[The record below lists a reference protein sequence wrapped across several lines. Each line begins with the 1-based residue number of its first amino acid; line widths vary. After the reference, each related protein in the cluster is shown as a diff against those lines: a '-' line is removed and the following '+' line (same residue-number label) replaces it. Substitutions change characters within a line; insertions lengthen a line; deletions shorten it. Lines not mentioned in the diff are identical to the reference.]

1 MGGKNKKKPTT
12 LVGIV
17 EALKA
22 TPQALEKRPV
32 KPSTHANSKLNQ
44 PLTAQEQ
51 EFVERV
57 VSGESVTEAYRLV
70 FFGNVVWKKNQG
82 VREASNLYRK
92 PWIIQAIN
100 AEIERDA
107 KIPKLMPNNKQ
118 PPKAFKSTGHDT
130 AEAKAKKG
138 APNTK
143 EARAKAG
150 IKNIGEIGI
159 EYRKKVEAGEIIPKP
174 YVSEIANY
182 PTKPLAPGE
191 SLTVA
196 EEHYCT
202 LIAGGSTPSAAY
214 KEAFNIPEDMSYSQL
229 ICRAKNLKQHN
240 GITQRIEELKEIFL
254 DEIHAMELWRR
265 VDSVMVCKDVISNS
279 RFDAVRLQA
288 VKILNDMNEYTK
300 PATTINNNNIQLN
313 ITERDMRA

>member
-1 MGGKNKKKPTT
+1 MGQAKKKPTT

-22 TPQALEKRPV
+22 TPQSLEKRPV
-32 KPSTHANSKLNQ
+32 KPSTHVNSKLNQ
-44 PLTAQEQ
+44 PLTTQEQ

-57 VSGESVTEAYRLV
+57 VSGEAVTEAYRLV
-70 FFGNVVWKKNQG
+70 FFGNVAWRKNQG
-82 VREASNLYRK
+82 AKEAHNLYRK

-100 AEIERDA
+100 AEIDRDA
-107 KIPKLMPNNKQ
+107 KIPKLMPNNKK
-118 PPKAFKSTGHDT
+118 PPKAIQSLGREA
-130 AEAKAKKG
+130 AEARAKQG

-150 IKNIGEIGI
+150 KSHIADIGI
-159 EYRKKVEAGEIIPKP
+159 AYRKKLEAGEIDKKP
-174 YVSEIANY
+174 YVSELANY

-202 LIAGGSTPSAAY
+202 LLAGGSTPSAAY
-214 KEAFNIPEDMSYSQL
+214 KEAFNTGDITYTQL
-229 ICRAKNLKQHN
+229 ITRASNLKKHN
-240 GITQRIEELKEIFL
+240 GITQRIEELKEIFR